1 VSTPDT
7 TPVAAMTA
15 FSVCVI
21 VPAFNEAGTIAD
33 VVHGARACAYVDD
46 VVVVDDGSTDDTVT
60 RASRAGAHVLRHEQN
75 RGKGHGVRT
84 GLAFALDRNFTH
96 VLLMDGDMQ
105 HRPADV
111 PAMIEAARSND
122 VDLVV
127 GERVFDK
134 SQMPSS
140 RYYSN
145 VIGSRALSAFIG
157 SDVRDSQSGFRLIRC
172 NILRDM
178 TLSSTG
184 YEIETEMLIKL
195 ARRGARM
202 TSVPVQLSYGAKSK
216 LRPIRDTTRTCFL
229 AVYYRF
235 LSRD

>member
-1 VSTPDT
+1 VS
-7 TPVAAMTA
+7 MTA
-15 FSVCVI
+15 FSVCVL
-21 VPAFNEAGTIAD
+21 VPAFDEAGTIAD
-33 VVHGARACAYVDD
+33 VVRGARACTGVDE
-46 VVVVDDGSTDDTVT
+46 VIVVDDGSTDDTVA
-60 RASRAGAHVLRHEQN
+60 RAAQAGAHVLRHQQN
-75 RGKGHGVRT
+75 RGKGHAVRT
-84 GLAFALDRNFTH
+84 GLAFVLDRAFTH

-111 PAMIEAARSND
+111 PAMLEAARTRAA
-122 VDLVV
+122 DLVV

-157 SDVRDSQSGFRLIRC
+157 SNVRDSQSGFRLIRC
-172 NILRDM
+172 DILRDM
-178 TLSSTG
+178 PLSSTG

-195 ARRGARM
+195 ARRRAHM

-216 LRPIRDTTRTCFL
+216 LRPVRDTTRTCFL